1 MQRVDSKCELHQ
13 FKMKARHKDAFYR
26 LQVFRTLR
34 RVSESLGRD
43 TRTDPESELQELRE
57 AAMPPEVR
65 QDD

>member
-13 FKMKARHKDAFYR
+13 FKMKDALYG

-43 TRTDPESELQELRE
+43 TQTDPESELQELWE
-57 AAMPPEVR
+57 TYMPAEVR
-65 QDD
+65 QAD

>member
-13 FKMKARHKDAFYR
+13 FKMKDALYR

-57 AAMPPEVR
+57 ASMSPEVR